1 MNQERIRMIVRNME
15 LLVHSLKQE
24 LEGLPDEVITKENV
38 SIGPYEQDY
47 DEVFGG

>member
-1 MNQERIRMIVRNME
+1 MDRERVKLIVRNME

-24 LEGLPDEVITKENV
+24 LEGIPDEVTTKENV
-38 SIGPYEQDY
+38 SIGPYEGDY